1 MTMIWEENRMKI
13 KVTEIECNESVDKE
27 IATWASG
34 GITTGQLQQK
44 LFDTTGIDLRL
55 DGIDFRKET
64 A

>member
-1 MTMIWEENRMKI
+1 
-13 KVTEIECNESVDKE
+13 VDKE